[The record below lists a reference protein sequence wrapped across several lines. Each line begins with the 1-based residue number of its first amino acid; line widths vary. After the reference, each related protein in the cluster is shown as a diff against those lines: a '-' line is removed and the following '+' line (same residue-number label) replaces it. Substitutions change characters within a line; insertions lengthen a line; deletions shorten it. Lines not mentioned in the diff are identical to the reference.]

1 MKLKKPA
8 NTHKDIGSRDVAG
21 QSEFHLSKWTIR
33 LKLMLIIS
41 TIITL
46 ALSGIISV
54 ATYFFKTD
62 SELRVKE
69 NNIKITEVIALKMVS
84 DLKNLS
90 NDAKI
95 LISSTKGRKTDSAK
109 TTIFEAEKD
118 LIFIGAF
125 SREDSA
131 LVSTQK
137 NYNRSFLGDSGI
149 ESSDIDTAI
158 RNNSKFFSKSFQGGM
173 AIQNISAGFTI
184 PLIGISFPR
193 SESSDE
199 IIIVVLKME
208 HIQNAFQTSGITET
222 FMVNSEG
229 IVVAHPDR
237 NLVLMGTK
245 FSDIPIVKAMYVSP
259 IDNGQTRYKYKDTY
273 YLGSFKKLGSAQA
286 GIVSTVSEDRA
297 FEEVYNIR
305 RRNIYLMV
313 IVVCLSVIGVF
324 FYSRTLVHPI
334 LDLVDATKKIERG
347 HFHLGIKPSSKDEIG
362 LLTNS
367 VIHMSNG
374 LLERENMKDAFGK
387 FVNKEMAE
395 LALKGE
401 LKLGGEKKYCAVF
414 FSDIRGFTAISEK
427 LEPEEVVEFLNAY
440 LSEMVSCVNATHGVV
455 DKFIG
460 DSIMA
465 VWGGLKTYGN
475 STENAINTALMMRK
489 MLIQFNKGRGSV
501 KKPII
506 HIGCGINT
514 GYVISGQ
521 IGSQE
526 KLEYTVIGD
535 AVNLAS
541 RVETASKAFGTDIL
555 ISENSYEEVKGIF
568 KVEKMQAIKVKGKS
582 EPQTVYAVLGRA
594 DDPKSPESV
603 KELRKIL
610 GIVFKPEDT
619 KGEKYALV

>member
-1 MKLKKPA
+1 
-8 NTHKDIGSRDVAG
+8 
-21 QSEFHLSKWTIR
+21 
-33 LKLMLIIS
+33 MLVIS
-41 TIITL
+41 TIMAC
-46 ALSGIISV
+46 ALIGIISV

-62 SELRVKE
+62 SELRIKE
-69 NNIKITEVIALKMVS
+69 NNIKITEVITLKVSS
-84 DLKNLS
+84 DLKNLA

-95 LISSTKGRKTDSAK
+95 FISSMKGKRNSYERNTF
-109 TTIFEAEKD
+109 FETEKD
-118 LIFIGAF
+118 FLLIGVY
-125 SREDSA
+125 SREDTG
-131 LVSTQK
+131 LEPINI
-137 NYNRSFLGDSGI
+137 NYNYKYLGDSGLD
-149 ESSDIDTAI
+149 SSGLDRAI
-158 RNNSKFFSKSFQGGM
+158 QKNAKFFSKSTHGTM
-173 AIQNISAGFTI
+173 MVQNLSEGLST
-184 PLIGISFPR
+184 PLIGISFSR
-193 SESSDE
+193 DENSDE
-199 IIIVVLKME
+199 IIIVVLKMD
-208 HIQNAFQTSGITET
+208 HIQNVFQTSGLTEI

-229 IVVAHPDR
+229 AVVVHHDK
-237 NLVLMGTK
+237 NVLLSGTK
-245 FSDIPIVKAMYVSP
+245 FSDLPIFKVMLLSP
-259 IDNGQTRYKYKDTY
+259 LDNGQTRYKYGDSY
-273 YLGSFKKLGSAQA
+273 YLGSFKKLSNVQA
-286 GIVSTVSEDRA
+286 GIISTVSEDKA

-324 FYSRTLVHPI
+324 FYSRSLVQPI
-334 LDLVDATKKIERG
+334 LELVGATKKIEKGQFILNIRP
-347 HFHLGIKPSSKDEIG
+347 KSSDEIG

-367 VIHMSNG
+367 VIHMSQG

-401 LKLGGEKKYCAVF
+401 LKLGGEKKYCAIF

-427 LEPEEVVEFLNAY
+427 LEPEEVVEFLNQY
-440 LSEMVSCVNATHGVV
+440 LSEMVACVNEYHGVV

-475 STENAINTALMMRK
+475 NTENAINTALKMRK
-489 MLIQFNKGRGSV
+489 LLLQFNKGRGSA

-541 RVETASKAFGTDIL
+541 RVESASKAFGTDIL
-555 ISENSYEEVKGIF
+555 ISENSYKETEGIF
-568 KVEKMQAIKVKGKS
+568 KVEKMPAIKVKGKT
-582 EPQTVYAVLGRA
+582 EPQTVYAVLGRE
-594 DDPKSPESV
+594 DDPKTPENV

-610 GIVFKPEDT
+610 GIVFKQGDT
-619 KGEKYALV
+619 KGEKYAIV